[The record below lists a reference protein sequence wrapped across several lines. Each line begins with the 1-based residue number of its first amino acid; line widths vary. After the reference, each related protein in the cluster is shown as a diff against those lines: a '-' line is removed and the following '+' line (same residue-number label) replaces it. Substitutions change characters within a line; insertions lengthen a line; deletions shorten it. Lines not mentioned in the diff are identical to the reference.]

1 MEREQ
6 LVVVVQSFHYF
17 TLLVADF
24 SPRVDILSIMNLILQ
39 SSVFMLLLMTP
50 KCIAYRRNTIFR
62 SCSRQTSSTLKLVT
76 DSSLVSLA
84 AGAIAGS
91 IGVGAAY
98 PLDALKTKAQ
108 VAAAQRNVATEGN
121 SIGMVGMFR
130 LVIQEE
136 GIGGLYGGVKG
147 VMFGQAF
154 IKALAFSSNNWALT
168 FLEHD
173 NLDNASSLE
182 ILIAAAAFSG
192 FVTSFL
198 VNPIER
204 IKILMQADNQGI
216 YKNELDC
223 MRQIIQQDGMRGL
236 LGRGLDATLARE
248 VPGYGLYF
256 VAYSLLIQSEVG
268 RILGQTL
275 APLICGAAAGCISW
289 IPVSILLCF

>member
-1 MEREQ
+1 M
-6 LVVVVQSFHYF
+6 
-17 TLLVADF
+17 D
-24 SPRVDILSIMNLILQ
+24 
-39 SSVFMLLLMTP
+39 
-50 KCIAYRRNTIFR
+50 
-62 SCSRQTSSTLKLVT
+62 
-76 DSSLVSLA
+76 
-84 AGAIAGS
+84 AI
-91 IGVGAAY
+91 
-98 PLDALKTKAQ
+98 KTKSQ
-108 VAAAQRNVATEGN
+108 VAATQRNVAEGN
-121 SIGMVGMFR
+121 SLGMVGMFR

-168 FLEHD
+168 YLEHD
-173 NLDNASSLE
+173 NAPSLE
-182 ILIAAAAFSG
+182 VLITAAAFSG

-223 MRQIIQQDGMRGL
+223 MRQIIQQDGMKGL

-256 VAYSLLIQSEVG
+256 VAYSLLIQSEIGLV
-268 RILGQTL
+268 LGQTV

-289 IPVSILLCF
+289 IPVSILLCV